1 MTFLEIANNVAV
13 KVRLP
18 ELTNCFDSSDRNAK
32 AIKLS
37 IIDSAERDIFR
48 RFDWSFLCKLASFN
62 TVSDTEN
69 YELPADYNRSIVDTF
84 WNNTAQRK
92 VVGPV
97 NHQTWAMYQNDAFGV
112 SAIDYVCNIL
122 PVAGVNRIHL
132 IPTPGGVDTIT
143 YYYISDR
150 YVMAG
155 NNYPVLISAFQG
167 DGDETLFD
175 DELVESGALY
185 RTLRILGLDYG
196 EEKYEFTSLRKERMS
211 HDGGAR
217 VLDMSR
223 SAGGRSVNADNVL
236 GVNVPITGLG

>member
-1 MTFLEIANNVAV
+1 MDFLEIANNVAV

-18 ELTNCFDSSDRNAK
+18 ELTTCFSSSDRNAK

-37 IIDSAERDIFR
+37 IIDSAERDVFR
-48 RFDWSFLCKLASFN
+48 RFDWSFLCKLATFI
-62 TVSDTEN
+62 TVDGTGD
-69 YELPADYNRSIVDTF
+69 YALPADYNRSLVDTF
-84 WNNTAQRK
+84 WNNTAQRQ

-97 NHQTWAMYQNDAFGV
+97 DQSTWALYQNDAFGV

-122 PVAGVNRIHL
+122 PVDGVNRIHL
-132 IPTPGGVDTIT
+132 IPEPGGAETIT
-143 YYYISDR
+143 YYYVSDR
-150 YVMAG
+150 YVKTG
-155 NNYPVLISAFQG
+155 SSLVSAFTG

-175 DELVESGALY
+175 DELVEAGALY

-217 VLDMSR
+217 VLNMAYR
-223 SAGGRSVNADNVL
+223 HGGRSLNADNIL
-236 GVNVPITGLG
+236 GVNVPLTGMGE